1 MNYRKPKQNKT
12 KIHSESVSSADL
24 GYTETESERQ
34 DLEDSEDEE
43 NQNKNEEKRSEKPLR
58 ISERDQ
64 PDQSVS
70 MEAETLRE
78 LQEDIA
84 TLHTQLRLQHRAQ
97 QQTASALEHAPIPET
112 VSIRRPASSH
122 GYDSEDV
129 NRWLNKI
136 ENELTLRRI
145 DLTCRTAQAE

>member
-24 GYTETESERQ
+24 GYTETESERE
-34 DLEDSEDEE
+34 DLEDSKDEE

-58 ISERDQ
+58 ISGRDQ

-84 TLHTQLRLQHRAQ
+84 YIPSKQPVHWSTHPFQKQSAYEGQLLPMVMTLKT
-97 QQTASALEHAPIPET
+97 
-112 VSIRRPASSH
+112 
-122 GYDSEDV
+122 
-129 NRWLNKI
+129 
-136 ENELTLRRI
+136 
-145 DLTCRTAQAE
+145 